1 MSFIWGG
8 KLAGRLSSRKG
19 FGPPGGHGSH
29 LRSITGPLM
38 AGPWRFP
45 QRLMCCLVLLAGL
58 LAGLSGCGGGR
69 TGEAWA
75 GLVSSGETHGFRPV
89 DFSVPPFNLSGL
101 LKGTPGA
108 SSELVV
114 YLEGDGRGVIRG
126 RVTPDPTPSRAMG
139 FELARS
145 DPAPAVLYLARIG
158 QFQPAQTGREYQD
171 YWSNRRLAEEA
182 VTAAGLA
189 VDEAK
194 ALLGAGRIH
203 LVGYSGGGGL
213 AVLLAERRSDVA
225 SLTTVAGLLDT
236 NWWVREKNF
245 QPLTGSLN
253 PADHAAR
260 LAGLTQVHFYGRED
274 SIIPPDMSAH
284 FQTLAHFSD
293 FRRVEVDTN
302 HWRAWP
308 EFWPGLMKKYL
319 LPARSRAGRE

>member
-1 MSFIWGG
+1 VGCSASRRAPG
-8 KLAGRLSSRKG
+8 LAGFCRRL
-19 FGPPGGHGSH
+19 
-29 LRSITGPLM
+29 I
-38 AGPWRFP
+38 
-45 QRLMCCLVLLAGL
+45 CCLGLLAGL
-58 LAGLSGCGGGR
+58 LAGLYACGGGR
-69 TGEAWA
+69 AGEAWA
-75 GLVSSGETHGFRPV
+75 GLVKRGADYGFQPV
-89 DFSVPPFNLSGL
+89 NFSVPPFTLSGL
-101 LKGTPGA
+101 LKGVSGE

-158 QFQPAQTGREYQD
+158 QFQPSQTGRQYQD
-171 YWSNRRLAEEA
+171 YWSTRRLAEEA
-182 VTAAGLA
+182 VTAAGRA

-203 LVGYSGGGGL
+203 LIGYSGGGGL
-213 AVLLAERRSDVA
+213 AVLLAERRSDVV

-253 PADHAAR
+253 PADQAAR
-260 LAGLTQVHFYGRED
+260 LTGLTQVHFYGRED
-274 SIIPPDMSAH
+274 SIIPPLMSAH
-284 FQTLAHFSD
+284 FQALAPFTN

-319 LPARSRAGRE
+319 LPGRNAAGRE